1 MNQQVA
7 IDLIRH
13 ALLMAM
19 WTALPMLLVLFVFG
33 VIISLVQTL
42 TSIQDPS
49 FGAVPRL
56 ATVLAALLF
65 TLPWMLSR
73 IVTYTE
79 QLIAN
84 LAKYAR

>member
-13 ALLMAM
+13 ALMMAM
-19 WTALPMLLVLFVFG
+19 WTALPMLVVLFVFG
-33 VIISLVQTL
+33 VLISLLQTL

-56 ATVLAALLF
+56 ATVLMALLI
-65 TLPWMLSR
+65 TLPWMLGR
-73 IVTYTE
+73 IINYTE
-79 QLIAN
+79 QLIVN
-84 LAKYAR
+84 LARYAR